1 MQWETEGFC
10 EVLVDLTF
18 ISLLNFWVLIPKR
31 QETKKEREKLL
42 SYIQITRLIV
52 NDTLLVNLYVNYI
65 SKLVLSKD
73 EAATQAIDLQ

>member
-10 EVLVDLTF
+10 EVLVDFTY

-52 NDTLLVNLYVNYI
+52 NGTLLVNLYVN
-65 SKLVLSKD
+65 
-73 EAATQAIDLQ
+73 